1 MTREELRQLV
11 EELQQRQSELDNV
24 EVKTAK
30 GGTPKRLYESLSA
43 FANRPGGGIVLFGVD
58 ESRKFEMVG
67 VGDFQRLQE
76 EITAVTSDQMDP
88 ALRPQFTID
97 EVDGNIIVALE
108 IDEVPPQQKPCFYK
122 NAGLPKGAYIRV
134 GNTNRPMTEYEVF
147 GYLSGRGQPTH
158 DEELVRDST
167 IDDLNPD
174 HPDGY
179 LARIRKARPRSG
191 FLEGDRDEVLSRLR
205 VIGSDKGRLC
215 PTVAG
220 LLMFGKYPQEF
231 FPQLMITFV
240 QYYGTTEDEKTPQGA
255 RYLDSRSF
263 EGSIPEMV
271 EEAETYVL
279 GAMRKSALIDGM
291 FRREIPEYP
300 QEALRE
306 AIANAIAHRDYSPY
320 VRGSYIQIR
329 MFADRLEVQS
339 PGGLF
344 GNVTVENLEEEH
356 STRNARLMRMMEDMH
371 IVENRGTGIKA
382 MLKATRKANLEPPR
396 FYDRRSSFQVTF
408 RNHTLMNPES
418 IAWLNQFSGLPLDDR
433 QRLALV
439 YLRHHGQMG
448 NSDYRRMN
456 RIDAL
461 TAGQELRGLV
471 QAGLVEQRGAGRWTS
486 YALKARE
493 TTPGATGEVAR
504 EDGTKSAPS
513 RHQVEILHKCQ
524 EAKTLLEL
532 MTIVGRSDRTKFRNQ
547 VLNPLLE
554 GGLIEMTIP
563 DKPRSSRQKYR
574 LTERGHRFLAER
586 AGYPE

>member
-1 MTREELRQLV
+1 MGL
-11 EELQQRQSELDNV
+11 
-24 EVKTAK
+24 TA
-30 GGTPKRLYESLSA
+30 
-43 FANRPGGGIVLFGVD
+43 
-58 ESRKFEMVG
+58 EMLG
-67 VGDFQRLQE
+67 E
-76 EITAVTSDQMDP
+76 
-88 ALRPQFTID
+88 
-97 EVDGNIIVALE
+97 
-108 IDEVPPQQKPCFYK
+108 K
-122 NAGLPKGAYIRV
+122 PKGTSGHGLERRFQLDLAAELCCLVLMRV

-147 GYLSGRGQPTH
+147 GYLSGRGQPIH
-158 DEELVRDST
+158 DEELVRDAT
-167 IDDLNPD
+167 MNDLNPD
-174 HPDGY
+174 HLEDY
-179 LARIRKARPRSG
+179 LSRIRKARHRSG
-191 FLEGDRDEVLSRLR
+191 FLEGDRDEVLSKLR
-205 VIGSDKGRLC
+205 VMGSDKGRLC

-279 GAMRKSALIDGM
+279 GAMRKSALINGM

-306 AIANAIAHRDYSPY
+306 AVANAIAHRDYSPY

-382 MLKATRKANLEPPR
+382 MLKATREANLEPPG
-396 FYDRRSSFQVTF
+396 FSDRRSSFQVTL

-418 IAWLNQFSGLPLDDR
+418 IAWLNQFSGFPLDDR
-433 QRLALV
+433 QRLALI
-439 YLRHHGQMG
+439 YLRQHGQMG

-456 RIDAL
+456 RVDAL

-493 TTPGATGEVAR
+493 TTQGATGEVIR
-504 EDGTKSAPS
+504 
-513 RHQVEILHKCQ
+513 QV
-524 EAKTLLEL
+524 
-532 MTIVGRSDRTKFRNQ
+532 
-547 VLNPLLE
+547 
-554 GGLIEMTIP
+554 P
-563 DKPRSSRQKYR
+563 DKYPASTRQV
-574 LTERGHRFLAER
+574 TPQEVFQMAE
-586 AGYPE
+586 GS